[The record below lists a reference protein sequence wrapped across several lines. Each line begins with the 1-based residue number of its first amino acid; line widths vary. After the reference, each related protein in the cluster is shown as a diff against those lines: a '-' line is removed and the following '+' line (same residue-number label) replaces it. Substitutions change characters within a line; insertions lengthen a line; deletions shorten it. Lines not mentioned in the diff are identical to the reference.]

1 MSLPYYFGDWIKE
14 QRQILQISQ
23 ADLAIRTNNTIKQST
38 ISMWE
43 NREIKTPSLR
53 SIWRVAK
60 SLGIPLSNVPWDYIE
75 FDFEDEKVESRCDGV
90 KERFSLYDL
99 PKATSLRTFEGETYE
114 LKGFI
119 GIEKESGEVRHITD
133 LYYRTRTVV
142 SDSKVLAKRKGGNSE
157 LIKTKVRK
165 KVKQR

>member
-1 MSLPYYFGDWIKE
+1 MPYYFGDWIKE

-23 ADLAIRTNNTIKQST
+23 AELSDKTNNVVKQST

-43 NREIKTPSLR
+43 SGEIRTPSLR
-53 SIWRVAK
+53 NIWTIAK
-60 SLGIPLSNVPWDYIE
+60 SLGIPLSNVPWDYLDFG
-75 FDFEDEKVESRCDGV
+75 FDNDVGKTRCNGV

-142 SDSKVLAKRKGGNSE
+142 SDSKVLAKRKGENSE

>member
-1 MSLPYYFGDWIKE
+1 MPYYFGDWIKE

-23 ADLAIRTNNTIKQST
+23 AELSDKTNNVVKQST

-43 NREIKTPSLR
+43 SGEIRTPSLR
-53 SIWRVAK
+53 NIWTIAK
-60 SLGIPLSNVPWDYIE
+60 SLGIPLSNVPWDYLDFG
-75 FDFEDEKVESRCDGV
+75 FDNDVGETRCNGV

-142 SDSKVLAKRKGGNSE
+142 SDSKLLAKRKGENSE